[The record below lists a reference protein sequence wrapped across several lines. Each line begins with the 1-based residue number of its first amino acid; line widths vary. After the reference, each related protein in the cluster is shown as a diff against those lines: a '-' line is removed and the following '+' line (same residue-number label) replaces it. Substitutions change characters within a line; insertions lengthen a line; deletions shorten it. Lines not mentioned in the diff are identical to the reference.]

1 MTRKRP
7 ASPPPPQ
14 APVTADMPT
23 IAGLLA
29 GDEEPTAPSE
39 WALVAYAGAALG
51 RIFPLRSGASLIGRA
66 PDVQVALLD
75 GEVSRHHARIA
86 LTGGQVWLED
96 LGSTNGTLV
105 NGERADGVVMLR
117 AGDRLTFGGHVLKVV
132 AMDPLERAFHE
143 TLLDLSTKDPLTG
156 LANRTRALG
165 EFQTRFGLS
174 VRYRRP
180 LSVLMCD
187 LDHFKQINDAHG
199 HGAGD
204 FVLQI
209 FGERLRATL
218 READVAG
225 RIGGEEFLVILPETD
240 LNGAQPF
247 AERLRKAIAAAPV
260 PLPGC
265 DLEVTCSLGIAERVP
280 GDLDAGHMLARA
292 DAGLYRAKME
302 GRNRVCVG

>member
-1 MTRKRP
+1 
-7 ASPPPPQ
+7 
-14 APVTADMPT
+14 
-23 IAGLLA
+23 
-29 GDEEPTAPSE
+29 
-39 WALVAYAGAALG
+39 
-51 RIFPLRSGASLIGRA
+51 
-66 PDVQVALLD
+66 
-75 GEVSRHHARIA
+75 
-86 LTGGQVWLED
+86 
-96 LGSTNGTLV
+96 
-105 NGERADGVVMLR
+105 MLR

-247 AERLRKAIAAAPV
+247 AERLRKAISAAPV

-265 DLEVTCSLGIAERVP
+265 ELEVTCSLGIAERVP